1 MTTMAQRILLVDDN
15 ADALEVMA
23 TLLRMYDHE
32 VATAATPQEAI
43 DLVSDFRPQLA
54 ILDISLPGMDGYQ
67 LALELRRV
75 LGEDAPLRLI
85 TLSGYGRDVD
95 SQRSA
100 AAGFERHLVKPVDF
114 DELLA
119 LI

>member
-1 MTTMAQRILLVDDN
+1 MKRILLVDDN
-15 ADALEVMA
+15 VDALEVMA

-32 VATAATPQEAI
+32 VATATTPQEAI
-43 DLVSDFRPQLA
+43 DLVTGFRPDLA
-54 ILDISLPGMDGYQ
+54 ILDISLPGMDGYA
-67 LALELRRV
+67 LAVELRRV
-75 LGEDAPLRLI
+75 LGPDAALRLF

-95 SQRSA
+95 SQRSV

>member
-1 MTTMAQRILLVDDN
+1 MMKRILLVDDN
-15 ADALEVMA
+15 VDALEVMA

-32 VATAATPQEAI
+32 VATATTPLAAI
-43 DLVSDFRPQLA
+43 ELVKDFRPDLA

-67 LALELRRV
+67 LGVELRRV
-75 LGEDAPLRLI
+75 LGEGIPLRLI
-85 TLSGYGRDVD
+85 TLSGYGRDAD
-95 SQRSA
+95 SQRAA

-114 DELLA
+114 DELLG